1 MDARRRMAAVL
12 LGLPLL
18 SACELEEVT
27 IVDPRDVVVAEAYLQ
42 LGVPADRDPSLFVP
56 GGDDPPLDRL
66 TVFLH
71 RTLGPGGESLPV
83 EGARVQV
90 SRRRDGRTVELARA
104 GLARCVASTPVEGT
118 GTCYWSPPEAVVFEP
133 GDTLELRVDLAEGGV
148 MESLSV
154 VPGAFQVLDG
164 ALTGPDGGGRTCTLP
179 GGGELPVEWT
189 ASRGAWAYVTETVIH
204 DLTEA
209 LAPRGIEVEP
219 ENDPLYL
226 LGLAISAEDTS
237 IVFPGEFGL
246 FDRFDLDRD
255 VAVALQEGLPPPAR
269 AEVTVAAVD
278 RNYVN
283 WVRGG
288 NFNPSGQVRVPSVRG
303 DGTGVFGTAV
313 VRGFRVIAAA
323 EGAPYDGPVC
333 PGA

>member
-1 MDARRRMAAVL
+1 MAARARTAAAL
-12 LGLPLL
+12 LALLPWLG
-18 SACELEEVT
+18 ACELEEVV
-27 IVDPRDVVVAEAYLQ
+27 IVEPRDVVVAEAYLQ
-42 LGVPADRDPSLFVP
+42 LSVPDDPS
-56 GGDDPPLDRL
+56 PPLDRL

-71 RTLGPGGESLPV
+71 RTLGPGGESRPV

-90 SRRRDGRTVELARA
+90 SRRRDGRTVELAPM

-118 GTCYWSPPEAVVFEP
+118 GTCYWAPPEAVGFEP
-133 GDTLELRVDLAEGGV
+133 GDTLELRVDLADGGRL
-148 MESLSV
+148 ESLSV
-154 VPGAFQVLDG
+154 VPGAFEVLGGSLRLPDG
-164 ALTGPDGGGRTCTLP
+164 AGRTCALP
-179 GGGELPVEWT
+179 GGGPLPLSW
-189 ASRGAWAYVTETVIH
+189 SRSEGAWAYVTETVIRG
-204 DLTEA
+204 LTEA

-226 LGLAISAEDTS
+226 LGLAVSAEDTT

-246 FDRFDLDRD
+246 FDRFELDRD

-269 AEVTVAAVD
+269 AEVTVTAVD

-303 DGTGVFGTAV
+303 AGTGVFGTAV
-313 VRGFRVIAAA
+313 VRGFGVIATP
-323 EGAPYDGPVC
+323 EGVVYDGPVC